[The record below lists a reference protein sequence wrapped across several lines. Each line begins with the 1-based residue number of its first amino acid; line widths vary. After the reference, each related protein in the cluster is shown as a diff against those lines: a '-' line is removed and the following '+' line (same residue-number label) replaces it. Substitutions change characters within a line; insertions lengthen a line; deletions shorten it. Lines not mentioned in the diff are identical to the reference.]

1 MVNRAVNFKQ
11 KVNKCIICGK
21 PYTKELYS
29 GTKVCSSK
37 CFREDF
43 WNKTLD
49 NTAIIVNGVCYHD
62 GGPSKSPAEFRGHA
76 GAMFVIQRLDRN
88 EIIVTDNLWCN
99 GEIPP
104 ERNIKDNAIFL

>member
-11 KVNKCIICGK
+11 KVNKCVICGK

-76 GAMFVIQRLDRN
+76 GAMFVIQRLDKN

-104 ERNIKDNAIFL
+104 ERNISDNAIFL